1 MEFYTFLYSLH
12 LMYVYTI
19 QMTLHKNTIY
29 FLMCKFDKVFN
40 LIVLNVCTTVII
52 LYDFHL
58 VGFKIS

>member
-1 MEFYTFLYSLH
+1 
-12 LMYVYTI
+12 MYVYTI
-19 QMTLHKNTIY
+19 QMTLDKNTIY

-40 LIVLNVCTTVII
+40 FIVLNVCILVII